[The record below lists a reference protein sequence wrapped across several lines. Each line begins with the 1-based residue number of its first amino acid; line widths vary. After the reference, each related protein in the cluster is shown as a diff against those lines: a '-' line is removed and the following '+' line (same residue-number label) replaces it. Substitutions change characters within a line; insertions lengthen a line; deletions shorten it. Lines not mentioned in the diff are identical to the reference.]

1 MALIKCPECG
11 KEISDKSNACI
22 HCGCPIMSTT
32 QENSNEIENY
42 IGIAKTA
49 LESQNGQEAY
59 DYANKVLAIDSNN
72 VEAWF
77 IKMKSVEHI
86 AKVGNP
92 KAEEVVSCAKQVI
105 KLTNSDSEFV
115 FGTYKY
121 LLTRAENMISLAT
134 QLVSDTVMVKN
145 LTDSVKRVNP
155 RNVTAQV
162 IASDATTLT
171 MVENLVNGALMI
183 KKVVPDNEISNNAD
197 LTEGVLRVCRLYVF
211 YHTMYVNRIT
221 IYSAYMQDAKLEEK
235 KKMRVEFM
243 SGLSD
248 TSKQTVEE
256 ITDSGKEK
264 AEANNQGCYIAT
276 CVYGSYDCPQVWM
289 LRRFRDYS
297 LSTNVFGRAFIKVYY
312 AISPILVRVF
322 GKSKVVKKIWKF
334 FTDKLVN
341 RLHKN
346 GVEDTPYNDK
356 Y

>member
-22 HCGCPIMSTT
+22 HCGCPIMSAT

-105 KLTNSDSEFV
+105 KLANPDSEFV
-115 FGTYKY
+115 FETYKY
-121 LLTRAENMISLAT
+121 LLSRAENMISLAT

-183 KKVVPDNEISNNAD
+183 KKVVPDNEIFNNAD

-211 YHTMYVNRIT
+211 YHTMYINRIT
-221 IYSAYMQDAKLEEK
+221 IYLCISC
-235 KKMRVEFM
+235 
-243 SGLSD
+243 
-248 TSKQTVEE
+248 T
-256 ITDSGKEK
+256 
-264 AEANNQGCYIAT
+264 IASSF
-276 CVYGSYDCPQVWM
+276 YFS
-289 LRRFRDYS
+289 
-297 LSTNVFGRAFIKVYY
+297 FISW
-312 AISPILVRVF
+312 I
-322 GKSKVVKKIWKF
+322 
-334 FTDKLVN
+334 
-341 RLHKN
+341 HC
-346 GVEDTPYNDK
+346 
-356 Y
+356 